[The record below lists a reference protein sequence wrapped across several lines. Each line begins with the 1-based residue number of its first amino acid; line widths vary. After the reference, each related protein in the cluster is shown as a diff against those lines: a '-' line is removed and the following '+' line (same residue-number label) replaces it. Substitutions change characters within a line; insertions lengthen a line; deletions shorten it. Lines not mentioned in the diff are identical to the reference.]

1 MSQTIIRPI
10 ETEYHG
16 YRFRSRLEAR
26 WAVFF
31 DEIGADW
38 VYEPEGY
45 ELPDGTRYLPDFLL
59 HNVRGRGAPDIYV
72 EVKGALTA
80 TDLRK
85 ITLFSIRED
94 DDGFVDVRNPLIIFG
109 QIPDCEYVEGHY
121 YEPKHCLGDWRA
133 EWIRPHYE
141 FDYWKGINHVENSD
155 WFYNLF
161 FSETDDYWTEPKA
174 AIGGGLVLDYPDNPY
189 DYVDERLTAAAFIKA
204 RQARFEYGEH
214 GGS

>member
-38 VYEPEGY
+38 EYEPEGY

-72 EVKGALTA
+72 EVKGVLTD

-85 ITLFSIRED
+85 ITLFSIRDYDSRFE
-94 DDGFVDVRNPLIIFG
+94 DVRNPLIIFG
-109 QIPDCEYVEGHY
+109 PIPDCRYVKAHY
-121 YEPKHCLGDWRA
+121 DEPKYGFPGRWVRA
-133 EWIRPHYE
+133 HYE
-141 FDYWKGINHVENSD
+141 FDYRKGFDHVENSD
-155 WFYNLF
+155 YFYNLC
-161 FSETDDYWTEPKA
+161 FSEPDEYWTKPMA

-189 DYVDERLTAAAFIKA
+189 DFVDERLTAAAFIKA